1 MILMVICIIIKLQYD
16 SINQQRQM
24 VNDITN
30 EILDKLKAQKTQSI
44 SYIGANQLRD
54 LMLNESNLKYKLK
67 LWKQISNKVEK
78 NSNVNYRLI
87 ENHGEIIKVW
97 EWISEI

>member
-1 MILMVICIIIKLQYD
+1 MVICIIIKLQYD